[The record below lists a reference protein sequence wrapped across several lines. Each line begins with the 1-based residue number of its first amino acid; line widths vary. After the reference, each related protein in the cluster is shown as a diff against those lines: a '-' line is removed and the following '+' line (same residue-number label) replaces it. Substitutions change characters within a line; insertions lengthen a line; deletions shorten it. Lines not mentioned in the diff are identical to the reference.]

1 MNTKI
6 TALFLSMLMGGVSLA
21 SAQSYD
27 DDDIYFNPSKAKAPQ
42 REKGHSGKDKWSDSI
57 SGN

>member
-27 DDDIYFNPSKAKAPQ
+27 DDDIYFNPSKAKAPVKEKRSLRQ
-42 REKGHSGKDKWSDSI
+42 RQME
-57 SGN
+57 